1 METQQGS
8 TNESKQKHG
17 KMKVLLV
24 SLSCILMAVGQ
35 IAGPL
40 LCRMYFLHGGK
51 RKWLT
56 SWLLTAGFPVM
67 ILPISIFYMS
77 SKAKTDQHLFITR
90 WLFWAC
96 AILGILLG
104 FNSYLYSFGISY
116 LPVSVSSLLSS
127 TQLAFTAVFA
137 FVVVK
142 HKFTHFSINA
152 VILMTFGSILLGFH
166 MNGDR
171 PKGEPN
177 GEYVLGFFMTIGGAA
192 VHGFLMA
199 ALEYTQKNS
208 AISFTFDIF
217 MQFQLLVSIFAT
229 LFCSVAMII
238 NKDFQAIP
246 EEAREFGL
254 GEIKYYTILVLAAIA
269 NQFSIIGSIG
279 VIFSSN
285 SLLAGLVTSLLVPV
299 LQLFS
304 VVFLREGFSG
314 EKGMALAMSVW
325 AFASYLYGE
334 HQASQNKKLALGGEE
349 VNNDSV

>member
-8 TNESKQKHG
+8 SNEPKQKHG

-24 SLSCILMAVGQ
+24 SLCCMLMAVGQ

-67 ILPISIFYMS
+67 ILPISLSYMS
-77 SKAKTDQHLFITR
+77 SRAKTDQSFITR

-96 AILGILLG
+96 AILGFLLG

-116 LPVSVSSLLSS
+116 LPLSVYSLLSS

-171 PKGEPN
+171 PKGESS
-177 GEYVLGFFMTIGGAA
+177 GEYILGFFMVIGAA
-192 VHGFLMA
+192 ALHGFLLTAM
-199 ALEYTQKNS
+199 EYTQKKA

-217 MQFQLLVSIFAT
+217 LQFQLLLSIFAT

-246 EEAREFGL
+246 KEAREFGL
-254 GEIKYYTILVLAAIA
+254 GETKYYAILVLAAIA
-269 NQFSIIGSIG
+269 NQFSIIGSVG
-279 VIFSSN
+279 MIFCCS
-285 SLLAGLVTSLLVPV
+285 SLLAGLVTCLLVPV
-299 LQLFS
+299 LQVFC
-304 VVFLREGFSG
+304 VIFLREGFSG
-314 EKGMALAMSVW
+314 EKGMALAMCLW
-325 AFASYLYGE
+325 GFASYLYGE
-334 HQASQNKKLALGGEE
+334 HQANNNKKPAAFNEE
-349 VNNDSV
+349 EINDDSV